1 VAGPAV
7 ALAFAGVGSTV
18 GRRVV
23 AAQAGLLGDDRHA
36 LGAAGERSCRSTS
49 SVDVRVRFVRAYGA
63 FLVGLRSG
71 TGNGSVSHL
80 AVQSDRRSDVSGLRS
95 LVSAGAQPE
104 RPLPAQRVDPFA
116 VAVRLL
122 DARGV
127 LR

>member
-1 VAGPAV
+1 
-7 ALAFAGVGSTV
+7 
-18 GRRVV
+18 
-23 AAQAGLLGDDRHA
+23 
-36 LGAAGERSCRSTS
+36 
-49 SVDVRVRFVRAYGA
+49 VDVRIRFVRAYGA

-71 TGNGSVSHL
+71 RGNGSVSQL
-80 AVQSDRRSDVSGLRS
+80 AVQSDRRSDVIGLRS

-104 RPLPAQRVDPFA
+104 RSLPAQRVDPFA